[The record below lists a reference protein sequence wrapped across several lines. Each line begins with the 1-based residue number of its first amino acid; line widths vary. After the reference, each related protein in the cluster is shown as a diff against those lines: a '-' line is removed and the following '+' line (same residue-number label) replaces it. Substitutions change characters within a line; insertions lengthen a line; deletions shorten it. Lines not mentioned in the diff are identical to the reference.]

1 MNFREVLRLGRG
13 CLRSRDCA
21 LKTREVYSNLDSAR
35 IRGTS
40 EYLTWLQL
48 NCQPAGCNT
57 ILTHGF
63 LYFFPHMTCTYYVRE
78 QKLGSK
84 QKLWGEGERGA
95 GREVTKPG
103 EKPSRPVTSHEE
115 IWECLLIRIE
125 TPLNREPPPSFPRG
139 RRLRHFPFLECPG
152 IPSLLRSLDFYT
164 QILNFESKSGQ
175 ASDLGDQK
183 GSTIRCHRRG
193 VKFNTEVN
201 NCTWCVSGSH
211 NILGRMLFAF
221 MNIHKVGSE
230 ELNLH

>member
-125 TPLNREPPPSFPRG
+125 TPRNSIPLTISGFLHSNPKFWKQIWASLWPRG
-139 RRLRHFPFLECPG
+139 SKRLNHTLPPK
-152 IPSLLRSLDFYT
+152 RS
-164 QILNFESKSGQ
+164 
-175 ASDLGDQK
+175 
-183 GSTIRCHRRG
+183 
-193 VKFNTEVN
+193 
-201 NCTWCVSGSH
+201 
-211 NILGRMLFAF
+211 
-221 MNIHKVGSE
+221 
-230 ELNLH
+230 